1 MARMPGGEQQVL
13 AYLLEQHEKG
23 IIPSIREI
31 CAAIGVKSTSTVHRY
46 LRTLEEEGYI
56 TREENKNRC
65 IVLNGQ
71 QSLAAKIPLL
81 GQVHAGYPHL
91 QFENVREYIAVPP
104 ALSGRRDLFA
114 LKVVGDSMERAGILE
129 GDIVVVRRQP
139 VCEQGEIVVAL
150 VDDEATVKRFYKRG
164 ESIVLHPENP
174 LYEDIVATQVTIL
187 GKVVHLM
194 RTYEEV

>member
-31 CAAIGVKSTSTVHRY
+31 CAAVGVKSTSTVHRY
-46 LRTLEEEGYI
+46 LRALEEEGYI

-71 QSLAAKIPLL
+71 QSWSAKIPLL
-81 GQVHAGYPHL
+81 GQVHAGYPNL
-91 QFENVREYIAVPP
+91 QFENALAYLTVP
-104 ALSGRRDLFA
+104 AQLKGQRDLFA
-114 LKVVGDSMERAGILE
+114 LKVVGDSMERTGILP

-150 VDDEATVKRFYKRG
+150 VDEEATIKRFYKRG
-164 ESIVLHPENP
+164 ETIVLHPENP
-174 LYEDIVATQVTIL
+174 LYEDIVASQVTIL
-187 GKVVHLM
+187 GKVVYLM